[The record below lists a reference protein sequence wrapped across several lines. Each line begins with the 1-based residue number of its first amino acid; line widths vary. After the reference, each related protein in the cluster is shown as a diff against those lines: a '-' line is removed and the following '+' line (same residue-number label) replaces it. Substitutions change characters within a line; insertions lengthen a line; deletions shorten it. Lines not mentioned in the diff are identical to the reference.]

1 MTPRTR
7 QFILAAFA
15 IGCAAILVI
24 ALGKPELF
32 SDPRRPEGLRE
43 KAQWLMEHPADWIAA
58 SEISE
63 IALDSPSPRRF
74 ELWYAAY
81 AHAQRL
87 APHRENTSRAFVRGG
102 LFHWYELG
110 PADRKRVLEAAAPLM
125 RDPGFFGRM
134 YAPLYQLTRDFAWL
148 RRVAPD
154 TLDARR
160 WLRDLA
166 IVRGLFA
173 DYRAL
178 RGEIRRERMEVFE
191 SIRAGDDVSAL
202 LDLVPTHID
211 AGDEPLVR
219 AILEELERKPFS
231 VAKLSGAI
239 ERVVEYAVRHD
250 VQPLSG
256 LKPLVTNEEKL
267 QAVTRARLALA
278 MNDPSAA
285 NGIELTSSV
294 TGTSEWSEYYLDRA
308 LFEARRGDA
317 LLAEGYL
324 LRAMPS
330 GTTMRLLATAEE
342 VAKAGGKLDEAAR
355 YRRQLEERSRQP
367 RTWSGTCGAE
377 LCRAVQTT
385 EYVIGNGMRLETA
398 TVQSDETPPYVE
410 IYVDDV
416 LVAEGEVGESRVFE
430 VPASPGLHRVEVR
443 LVNERTRNGAQRRVS
458 LG

>member
-1 MTPRTR
+1 
-7 QFILAAFA
+7 
-15 IGCAAILVI
+15 
-24 ALGKPELF
+24 
-32 SDPRRPEGLRE
+32 
-43 KAQWLMEHPADWIAA
+43 
-58 SEISE
+58 
-63 IALDSPSPRRF
+63 
-74 ELWYAAY
+74 
-81 AHAQRL
+81 
-87 APHRENTSRAFVRGG
+87 
-102 LFHWYELG
+102 
-110 PADRKRVLEAAAPLM
+110 VLEAAAPLM
-125 RDPGFFGRM
+125 RDPSFFGRM
-134 YAPLYQLTRDFAWL
+134 VAPLYQLTRDFGWL

-191 SIRAGDDVSAL
+191 SLRAGDDISVL
-202 LDLVPTHID
+202 LDLVPAHLD

-219 AILEELERKPFS
+219 AILEELERKRFDT
-231 VAKLSGAI
+231 AKLSGAI

-267 QAVTRARLALA
+267 RAVTRARLALA
-278 MNDPSAA
+278 MNDQSAA

-308 LFEARRGDA
+308 LFEARRGDTT
-317 LLAEGYL
+317 LAEGYV

-330 GTTMRLLATAEE
+330 GTTIPLLATAEE
-342 VAKAGGKLDEAAR
+342 VAKAAGKLDEAAR
-355 YRRQLEERSRQP
+355 YRKQIDERSQQP
-367 RTWSGTCGAE
+367 RTWSGTCGSTE
-377 LCRAVQTT
+377 LCRLAQTT
-385 EYVIGNGMRLETA
+385 EYVIGNSMRLEMA

-416 LVAEGEVGESRVFE
+416 LMAEGEVRETRAFE
-430 VPASPGLHRVEVR
+430 IAASPGLHRVEVR
-443 LVNERTRNGAQRRVS
+443 LVNERTRNGAQRQVG